1 MITRVGASCCSRASR
16 PAYLFPVK
24 SRTSSV
30 FLALMLA
37 QAAHSA
43 EECLTKLYAV
53 FAPARFLSGL
63 VSGDLAF
70 GFLVLN
76 ICLVA
81 FGLWCW
87 AVPVRS
93 GWPSAG
99 AFMWFWTILELI
111 NGSVHSIMALA
122 RHGYF
127 PGVATAALLLF
138 FAGWLGLLQLR
149 EAGFSTG

>member
-1 MITRVGASCCSRASR
+1 MKR
-16 PAYLFPVK
+16 
-24 SRTSSV
+24 RTA
-30 FLALMLA
+30 FAFFALILA
-37 QAAHSA
+37 QAAHST
-43 EECLTKLYAV
+43 EEYIARLYAV

-63 VSGDLAF
+63 VSRDLAF

-93 GWPSAG
+93 GWPSAS

-127 PGVATAALLLF
+127 PGVATAPLLLF
-138 FAGWLGLLQLR
+138 FAGWLALLQLH
-149 EAGFSTG
+149 EARHPSTLGC